1 MNAQISSSE
10 RQILLDLYI
19 STDGEN
25 WINTWDLNKTASE
38 WHGIIIKDN
47 KVTGISLLFNN
58 MVGEL
63 PATIGSLDYLEILE
77 LSFNK
82 LHGSIPTEIGD
93 LENLKIVAFN
103 GNDLTGRIPPSLG
116 NLNQLTQLHLSS
128 NQLTGKIP
136 ETLINLNNLEVLNVF
151 DNDLSG
157 KIPSQLAYTRSLR
170 ELIVAENNFEATN
183 EFSNLILSSGAS
195 IDLKDNPVIIPEAH
209 HIIAI
214 ESEEEN

>member
-10 RQILLDLYI
+10 RQILIDLYTA
-19 STDGEN
+19 TDGEN
-25 WINTWDLNKTASE
+25 WTNTWDLNKTASN
-38 WHGIIIKDN
+38 WQGITIEEN
-47 KVTGISLLFNN
+47 KVIGISLLFNN
-58 MVGEL
+58 MTGEL
-63 PATIGSLDYLEILE
+63 PATIGGLDYLEILE

-195 IDLKDNPVIIPEAH
+195 IDLKDNHVILPEAH
-209 HIIAI
+209 QIIAI